1 MKRGSKP
8 RLCTERLR
16 MKRREF
22 LLSSSGAI
30 LAGVWGCTSPILR
43 PQSPEAALEEATQTE
58 TDYASKFTQPH
69 GLNYIQIEAVSL
81 ATGLAGTGE
90 DPPATPQRAALLA
103 EMARN
108 NVEQPNDILASLD
121 TALVLV
127 RGYLRPGIKQ
137 GERFDVEIRVPAR
150 SETTSL
156 RCGWVLPARM
166 TEMAVL
172 DSQIRQ
178 GHVLGMA
185 EGPILVDPSVK
196 GEADT
201 ALTTRGR
208 ILGGGVATK
217 SRPLGLIISRE
228 YKSFR
233 LSQDLA
239 KCINDRFHT
248 FRNGRKEGVAV
259 PKTDEFVE
267 LQIDDRYKENVGR
280 FMRVIRH
287 LAINESA
294 EKRQTRISL
303 LGQQLADPL
312 TAATA
317 AMRLEAIGDAQAIEV
332 LESGIASSDPE
343 VRFYAAEALA
353 YLDKTSAV
361 KPLAEAARDEPA
373 FRVNA
378 LAALSVMDDV
388 MAYDEL
394 RSLLEV
400 SSAETRYGAFRSLW
414 SMNSSDPL
422 VRGEQLGGQFSY
434 HVLNI
439 AGPPMVHVTRSF
451 RPEIVL
457 FGSDQHFKLPLV
469 LDAGKNILVN
479 GMSGE
484 QVTISRF
491 RPGMPP
497 EKRVVS
503 TSVDEVIRTIVE
515 LGGAYADVVQAL
527 QQAKTDGA
535 LASRFRIDALPDVG
549 RQYDRTAETA
559 DGEAQDADTST
570 GGNYRVGT
578 PLPDLFSSKR

>member
-1 MKRGSKP
+1 
-8 RLCTERLR
+8 

-22 LLSSSGAI
+22 LLLSSATI
-30 LAGVWGCTSPILR
+30 QLGVWGCTSPILR
-43 PQSPEAALEEATQTE
+43 PQSPEASLEEVTQSE

-69 GLNYIQIEAVSL
+69 GLNYVQIEAVSL
-81 ATGLAGTGE
+81 ATGLAGSGE

-103 EMARN
+103 EMAKN
-108 NVEQPNDILASLD
+108 NVERPNEILASLD
-121 TALVLV
+121 TALILV

-137 GERFDVEIRVPAR
+137 GERFDVEVRVPAR

-156 RCGWVLPARM
+156 RGGWVLPARM

-185 EGPILVDPSVK
+185 EGPILVDPSAK
-196 GEADT
+196 GETDT
-201 ALTTRGR
+201 ALSTRGR

-228 YKSFR
+228 YKSIR
-233 LSQDLA
+233 LSQDIA
-239 KCINDRFHT
+239 KCVNDRFHT

-280 FMRVIRH
+280 FMRIIRH
-287 LAINESA
+287 LAVNELPA
-294 EKRQTRISL
+294 RRQARIQL
-303 LGQQLADPL
+303 LGQQLLDPL

-317 AMRLEAIGDAQAIEV
+317 AMRLEAIGDSQAIEV
-332 LESGIASSDPE
+332 LKTGVASSDPE
-343 VRFYAAEALA
+343 VRFYSAEALA
-353 YLDKTSAV
+353 YLDETTAV

-388 MAYDEL
+388 VAYDEL

-400 SSAETRYGAFRSLW
+400 TSAETRYGAFRSLW
-414 SMNSSDPL
+414 SMNANDAL
-422 VRGEQLGGQFSY
+422 IRGEMLGGQFSY
-434 HVLNI
+434 HILDI
-439 AGPPMVHVTRSF
+439 AGPQMVHVTRSF

-457 FGSDQHFKLPLV
+457 FGADQQLKLPLV

-491 RPGMPP
+491 MPGMPP

-515 LGGAYADVVQAL
+515 LGGAYPDVVQAL

-535 LASRFRIDALPDVG
+535 LTSRFRIDALPDVG
-549 RQYDRTAETA
+549 RDYDRSDSTLA
-559 DGEAQDADTST
+559 DEKSDEEPES

-578 PLPDLFSSKR
+578 PLPDLFSAKR

>member
-1 MKRGSKP
+1 
-8 RLCTERLR
+8 

-30 LAGVWGCTSPILR
+30 LASMWGCTSPILR
-43 PQSPEAALEEATQTE
+43 PQSPEASLDEVTQSE

-69 GLNYIQIEAVSL
+69 GLNYVQIEAVTL

-103 EMARN
+103 EMAKN
-108 NVEQPNDILASLD
+108 NVERPNEILASLD

-137 GERFDVEIRVPAR
+137 GERFDVEVRVPAR

-156 RCGWVLPARM
+156 RGGWVLPARM

-178 GHVLGMA
+178 GHLLGMA
-185 EGPILVDPSVK
+185 EGPILVDPSAK
-196 GEADT
+196 GDDAT
-201 ALTTRGR
+201 ALATRGR
-208 ILGGGVATK
+208 ILGGGVAIK

-239 KCINDRFHT
+239 KCVNDRFHV
-248 FRNGRKEGVAV
+248 FRNGRKEGLAV

-287 LAINESA
+287 LAINEPPA
-294 EKRQTRISL
+294 KRQVRIQL
-303 LGQQLADPL
+303 LGQQLLDPL

-332 LESGIASSDPE
+332 LKTGIASSDPE
-343 VRFYAAEALA
+343 VRFYSAEALA
-353 YLDKTSAV
+353 YLDETAAV

-388 MAYDEL
+388 MAYEEL

-400 SSAETRYGAFRSLW
+400 SSAETRYGAFRALW
-414 SMNSSDPL
+414 SMNPNDPL

-434 HVLNI
+434 HILDV
-439 AGPPMVHVTRSF
+439 AGAPTVHVTRSF

-457 FGSDQHFKLPLV
+457 FGADQHFKLPLV

-491 RPGMPP
+491 APGMEP
-497 EKRVVS
+497 EKRVVT

-515 LGGAYADVVQAL
+515 LGGGYPDVVQAL

-535 LASRFRIDALPDVG
+535 LASRFRVDALPEVG
-549 RQYDRTAETA
+549 REYDRAAAGSGDEEPP
-559 DGEAQDADTST
+559 EAAPESS
-570 GGNYRVGT
+570 GNFRVGT
-578 PLPDLFSSKR
+578 PLPDLFSGKR